1 MDNELD
7 GRLRRLE
14 TAMEA
19 QHKVLDGHTVLLE
32 QTEAAMKALV
42 ALLTRPEPSGPPMH
56 ELLGHL
62 NAVIARANVL
72 SEQILAA
79 VEHLAR
85 GGRSG

>member
-14 TAMEA
+14 TAMEG
-19 QHKVLDGHTVLLE
+19 QRKVLDGHTVLLE
-32 QTEAAMKALV
+32 QTDAALKALV
-42 ALLTRPEPSGPPMH
+42 ALLTRPEPSGPPLH

-62 NAVIARANVL
+62 TAVIARASVF

-79 VEHLAR
+79 VERLAR
-85 GGRSG
+85 GDRSG